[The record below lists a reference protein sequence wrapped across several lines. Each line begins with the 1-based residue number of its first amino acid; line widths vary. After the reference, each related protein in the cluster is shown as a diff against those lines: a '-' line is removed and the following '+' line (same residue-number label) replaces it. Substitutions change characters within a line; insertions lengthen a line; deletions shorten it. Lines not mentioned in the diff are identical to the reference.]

1 MKDLIEVKVLD
12 VVTASTPYGL
22 ASAVLLEEP
31 GGRLMPVLVDPLQ
44 GSSIRE
50 ALREGAE
57 GVGIHDLVIRLMREA
72 DVTLKDATIYALAED
87 RFKARI
93 TIETTRGERV
103 LESRASDAIA
113 LALRAKAPIYVASD
127 VLNEAS
133 IERETLRGLSLGE
146 EELSP

>member
-12 VVTASTPYGL
+12 VVMANTPYGL

-50 ALREGAE
+50 ALSGGAE
-57 GVGIHDLVIRLMREA
+57 GIGIHDLVIKLMRETGA
-72 DVTLKDATIYALAED
+72 TLKEAAIYALTED

-93 TIETTRGERV
+93 TIETMKGERV

-113 LALRAKAPIYVASD
+113 LALRAKAPIYVAPD

-133 IERETLRGLSLGE
+133 IEREALRSLGLE
-146 EELSP
+146 EEEPP

>member
-1 MKDLIEVKVLD
+1 M
-12 VVTASTPYGL
+12 VTASTPYGL

-31 GGRLMPVLVDPLQ
+31 GGKRLMPILVDPLQ
-44 GSSIRE
+44 ALSIKE
-50 ALREGAE
+50 ALGEGAE
-57 GVGIHDLVIRLMREA
+57 GVGIHDLVVRLMKEM
-72 DVTLKDATIYALAED
+72 DIILKEATIYALAED

-133 IERETLRGLSLGE
+133 VEKEALRGLDLE
-146 EELSP
+146 EAP